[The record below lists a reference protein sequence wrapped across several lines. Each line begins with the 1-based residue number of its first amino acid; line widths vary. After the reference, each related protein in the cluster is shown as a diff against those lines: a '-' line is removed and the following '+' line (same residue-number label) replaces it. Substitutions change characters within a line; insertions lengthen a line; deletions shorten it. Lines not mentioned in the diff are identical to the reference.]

1 MNIDNIIIHSDGTM
15 TAVKPKDFKKFTL
28 EELQSYVGGYIEV
41 INLSANKALV
51 VNEEG
56 KLHNLPVNKIAT
68 ALAQYCNAIFPT
80 DCIVGDAVVIE
91 NKRLD

>member
-1 MNIDNIIIHSDGTM
+1 MENFIIKTDGSKHVI
-15 TAVKPKDFKKFTL
+15 APKNGKKFEL
-28 EELQSYVGGYIEV
+28 EELQAFVGGFIQV
-41 INLSANKALV
+41 IHLSKNKLLV

-56 KLHNLPVNKIAT
+56 KLHNLPMNEKAT

-91 NKRLD
+91 NKLLD

>member
-1 MNIDNIIIHSDGTM
+1 MKENFILKTDGSKHVITPQVG
-15 TAVKPKDFKKFTL
+15 TKFNL
-28 EELQSYVGGYIEV
+28 EELQELVGGYIEV

>member
-51 VNEEG
+51 VNE
-56 KLHNLPVNKIAT
+56 
-68 ALAQYCNAIFPT
+68 
-80 DCIVGDAVVIE
+80 
-91 NKRLD
+91 